1 MQHLE
6 VLIVGGGGREH
17 AIAIGLSASP
27 SVSAIHC
34 CPGNAGTS
42 MVGKNHNIGTSDI
55 DSIASL
61 AESLGVDLVVVG
73 PEAPLVEGLSET
85 LRSRGISCFGPH
97 SEAAKLEGSKLHAKN
112 IMNSLGVPTGKFQHI
127 DSLEGI
133 DTALD
138 DFKPPWVVKRDV
150 LASGKGVTV
159 TENREE
165 ARSAM
170 ENALNS
176 DGIVLIEQFLPG
188 EEASVLVIMDE
199 TGYVTLP
206 PSQDHKRAMDG
217 ESGPNTGGMGA
228 YAPAPVA
235 TPSVMARVHEEIIE
249 PMHSHLSLSESPY
262 RGCLYVGLMIDS
274 DGSPSVVEF
283 NVRFGDPETQVT
295 IPLISSD
302 LGEALLA
309 TAEGRLSDYSIEFN
323 NLSAATVVLASEGY
337 PSKPNVGREV
347 TGWNFRIEEGQNLG
361 YVNIAGANFD
371 DDGKMIS
378 DGGRVLSSTGLA
390 PNLVEAIGTAYQI
403 IEVINLDG
411 SFHRSDIGYRA
422 LTG

>member
-1 MQHLE
+1 MRQLD

-27 SVSAIHC
+27 SVSKIHC

-42 MVGKNHNIGTSDI
+42 MLGTNHDIGDSDI
-55 DSIASL
+55 KGISSL

-73 PEAPLVEGLSET
+73 PEAPLVGGLAET
-85 LRSRGISCFGPH
+85 IRSRGISCFGPH
-97 SEAAKLEGSKLHAKN
+97 SDAAKLEGSKLHAKKL
-112 IMNSLGVPTGKFQHI
+112 MNSLDVPTGQFQHLESMNDI
-127 DSLEGI
+127 DN
-133 DTALD
+133 ALD
-138 DFKPPWVVKRDV
+138 DFKPPWVIKRDV
-150 LASGKGVTV
+150 LAGGKGVTV
-159 TENREE
+159 TESREE

-170 ENALNS
+170 EDAIDS
-176 DGIVLIEQFLPG
+176 DGIVLIEQFLSG

-206 PSQDHKRAMDG
+206 ASQDHKRAMDG
-217 ESGPNTGGMGA
+217 ELGPNTGGMGA

-235 TPSVMARVHEEIIE
+235 TPSVMERVHEEIIE
-249 PMHSHLSLSESPY
+249 PMHRHLSLCDSPY

-274 DGSPSVVEF
+274 NESPWVVEF

-309 TAEGRLSDYSIEFN
+309 TAEGRLSECQIEFN
-323 NLSAATVVLASEGY
+323 DLSAATVVLASEGY
-337 PSKPNVGREV
+337 PSKPTVGVEV
-347 TGWNFRIEEGQNLG
+347 LGWDSRFEEGQTLG

-371 DDGKMIS
+371 EDGKMVS

-390 PNLVEAIGTAYQI
+390 PNLVEALGAAYHI
-403 IEVINLDG
+403 IEGINLEG
-411 SFHRSDIGYRA
+411 SFYRSDIGYQA
-422 LTG
+422 LSR